1 MILSIDILRLGIDCG
16 LVLEYRL
23 SFFCSFQHHGVT
35 VVSSHVAGLW
45 PIFGLGPGSDFDD
58 FGPLQGQLGSWQ
70 SVWLRSALFLL
81 P

>member
-35 VVSSHVAGLW
+35 VVSSHVAGL
-45 PIFGLGPGSDFDD
+45 
-58 FGPLQGQLGSWQ
+58 
-70 SVWLRSALFLL
+70 
-81 P
+81 